1 MKHAILN
8 SLFFLIA
15 YSLSGQSNSYTPA
28 KDVIES
34 SMLNTSLNGKESAFF
49 ITSNMKKDS
58 STFIELVFTS
68 QMPMAVQLQELK
80 SGMFKN
86 AFLSIDSNKLQ
97 FLYIHQLAN
106 TGDLAKEINVT
117 YFSRFKENSQ
127 DSLPQRLQTYLRK
140 SALYQELNNLLESHN
155 LVINKMDI
163 VNEGFI
169 LDDNNANAKKNK
181 SDKSNQYKI
190 DAEIYFYVK
199 HKNE

>member
-34 SMLNTSLNGKESAFF
+34 SMFNTSLNGKESAFF

-58 STFIELVFTS
+58 STFIEMVFTN
-68 QMPMAVQLQELK
+68 QNPMDVQLQELN
-80 SGMFKN
+80 SGLFKN
-86 AFLSIDSNKLQ
+86 AFLSIDSNKLEY
-97 FLYIHQLAN
+97 LYIRQLA
-106 TGDLAKEINVT
+106 TTSELGQEINAT
-117 YFSRFKENSQ
+117 YFGRFKENPQ
-127 DSLPQRLQTYLRK
+127 DSLPQRLEIYLRK
-140 SALYQELNNLLESHN
+140 SALYKELNNLLESHN
-155 LVINKMDI
+155 LVINKMEV
-163 VNEGFI
+163 VNAGFI

-181 SDKSNQYKI
+181 ADKLNQYKI
-190 DAEIYFYVK
+190 DAEIYFYVS